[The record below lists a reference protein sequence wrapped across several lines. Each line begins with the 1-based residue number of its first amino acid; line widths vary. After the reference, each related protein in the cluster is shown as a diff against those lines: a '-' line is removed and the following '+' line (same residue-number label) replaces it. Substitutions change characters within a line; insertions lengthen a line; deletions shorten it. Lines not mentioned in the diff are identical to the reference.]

1 MIKISEA
8 LTKQHN
14 IGIWWGALRN
24 TVSNATMYL
33 SLFNTAM
40 IVPMAYVT
48 WVQPWTA
55 RMGWDVSF
63 ALFLVIIAV
72 LAVIVLLVE
81 YKLFTPSN
89 FAFWAEQFWKHGDNP
104 ISKKLEVQDERLDRI
119 EKMLMEII
127 KSEKGN

>member
-1 MIKISEA
+1 MIKLGDA
-8 LTKQHN
+8 LSKQHN

-48 WVQPWTA
+48 WVQPWSA
-55 RMGWDVSF
+55 GLGWDISF
-63 ALFLVIIAV
+63 VLFLVIIV
-72 LAVIVLLVE
+72 ILAVVVLLIE

-89 FAFWAEQFWKHGDNP
+89 FAFWSEQFWKHGNNP
-104 ISKKLEVQDERLDRI
+104 IAPRLDELSERIDRLEKII
-119 EKMLMEII
+119 EKLVD
-127 KSEKGN
+127 SR

>member
-1 MIKISEA
+1 MPKLLA
-8 LTKQHN
+8 LIFKQYN
-14 IGIWWGALRN
+14 IGIWWGGLRN

-55 RMGWDVSF
+55 SMGIDVSF
-63 ALFLVIIAV
+63 VTFLLIILV

-89 FAFWAEQFWKHGDNP
+89 FAFWADQFWKHGDNP
-104 ISKKLEVQDERLDRI
+104 IEKRMNAQDERLDRM
-119 EKMLMEII
+119 EKTLQEILN
-127 KSEKGN
+127 K